1 MIGTDEVI
9 EELVSMILMQDEEI
23 KKLKRKI
30 DRIKQYLEVYEEY
43 LEGIKWSKW
52 LH

>member
-1 MIGTDEVI
+1 MITQDEVI
-9 EELVSMILMQDEEI
+9 EELVSMILIQDEEI

-43 LEGIKWSKW
+43 LERGE
-52 LH
+52 

>member
-43 LEGIKWSKW
+43 LERGE
-52 LH
+52 

>member
-1 MIGTDEVI
+1 MITHDEVI

-43 LEGIKWSKW
+43 LERGE
-52 LH
+52 